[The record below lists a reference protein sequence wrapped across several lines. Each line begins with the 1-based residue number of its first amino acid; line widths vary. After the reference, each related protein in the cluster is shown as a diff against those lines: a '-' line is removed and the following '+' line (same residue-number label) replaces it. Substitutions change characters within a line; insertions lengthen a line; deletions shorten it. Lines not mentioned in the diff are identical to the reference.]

1 MHANVILT
9 RTTSTSSVF
18 ICMVFY
24 AARNVYPSSFSGI
37 KKRPNF
43 HVARQFYHRAG
54 VQVKPFSLKYKEF
67 HRFRTDVSS
76 AQTRFCFAAFRF
88 RDVAPV
94 QKVIRSPLCAGT
106 TYLLLS
112 SCALSTDRQAV
123 KSSHN
128 HRGYPPHCRSYIRWT
143 ALHTPYP
150 PLPPQFQTCGVRSSG

>member
-1 MHANVILT
+1 MTELT
-9 RTTSTSSVF
+9 IFLGLHSLRMVLFLLRHIVVTLLALGACSRTTSTSSVF

-43 HVARQFYHRAG
+43 HVARQSYHRAG

-94 QKVIRSPLCAGT
+94 QEDRRRPLCAGT
-106 TYLLLS
+106 TCLLLS
-112 SCALSTDRQAV
+112 SCTLSTSI

-128 HRGYPPHCRSYIRWT
+128 HRGYPPHCRSYIR
-143 ALHTPYP
+143 
-150 PLPPQFQTCGVRSSG
+150 

>member
-1 MHANVILT
+1 MTELTIFLGLHSLRMVLFLLRHIVVTLLALGACYVILT

-37 KKRPNF
+37 KKDLTSMSLVNF
-43 HVARQFYHRAG
+43 ITEQV

-88 RDVAPV
+88 GRRPCTESN
-94 QKVIRSPLCAGT
+94 KKTLMCRHNM
-106 TYLLLS
+106 S
-112 SCALSTDRQAV
+112 SSV
-123 KSSHN
+123 F
-128 HRGYPPHCRSYIRWT
+128 
-143 ALHTPYP
+143 LHTFNFY
-150 PLPPQFQTCGVRSSG
+150 